1 MNDPFV
7 LEWLGGP
14 AEHHYRKARPTADL
28 DWTSLDPNAYPPE
41 LVAQARHVWMGIVIS
56 EYAAIACFAE
66 VVAALT
72 AARVPLDL
80 IGMASDFLAD
90 EVHHV
95 ELASRVVMQLGG
107 APPRSVDTTRLA
119 PRAASNV
126 TPFERANE
134 LVLRVGCVSEVFAGG
149 TAAPIMH
156 ETGHPLMRAVYE
168 RILRDEARHKRF
180 GGLYFEW
187 AANHLNPAECERL
200 ASAAVSALELYPP
213 LWRAARTAGAPA
225 RYGSF
230 EPSELGWLEGE
241 RYMALAERVVRED
254 IVRPLGE
261 LGIVVP
267 PEKIAALFEL

>member
-1 MNDPFV
+1 MTEPFV

-28 DWTSLDPNAYPPE
+28 DWQSLDASVYPPA
-41 LVAQARHVWMGIVIS
+41 LVAEARNVWMGIVVS

-66 VVAALT
+66 VVAELT

-156 ETGHPLMRAVYE
+156 ETGHPLIRAVYE

-180 GGLYFEW
+180 GALYFEW
-187 AANHLNPAECERL
+187 AANFLNPAECERL
-200 ASAAVSALELYPP
+200 AGAAVSALELYAPF
-213 LWRAARTAGAPA
+213 WRAARTTGAPR
-225 RYGSF
+225 RYGPW
-230 EPSELGWLEGE
+230 EARELGWLEGE
-241 RYMALAERVVRED
+241 RYPALAERVVRED
-254 IVRPLGE
+254 IVAPLAE
-261 LGIVVP
+261 LGISVP
-267 PEKIAALFEL
+267 PQKLAALFAQ

>member
-1 MNDPFV
+1 MTEPFV

-28 DWTSLDPNAYPPE
+28 DWQSLDASVYPPE
-41 LVAQARHVWMGIVIS
+41 LVAEARNVWMGIVVS

-149 TAAPIMH
+149 TAAPIMQ
-156 ETGHPLMRAVYE
+156 ETGHPLIRAVYE

-187 AANHLNPAECERL
+187 AANFLNRAECDRL
-200 ASAAVSALELYPP
+200 AGAAVSALELYAPF
-213 LWRAARTAGAPA
+213 WRAARTAGDAGH
-225 RYGSF
+225 YGSF
-230 EPSELGWLEGE
+230 EAHELGWLEGDK
-241 RYMALAERVVRED
+241 YIALAERVVRED
-254 IVRPLGE
+254 IVTPLGE
-261 LGIVVP
+261 LGIVIP
-267 PEKIAALFEL
+267 PEKVAALFGH